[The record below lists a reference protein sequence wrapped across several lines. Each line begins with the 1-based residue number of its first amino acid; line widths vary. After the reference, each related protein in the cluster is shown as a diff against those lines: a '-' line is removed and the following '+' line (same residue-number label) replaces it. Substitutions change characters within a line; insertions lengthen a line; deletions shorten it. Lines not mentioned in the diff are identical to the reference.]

1 MNILDVFKYNQHFVA
16 MMNIINV
23 ARFNPP
29 ESGHKH
35 HIIPKCW
42 FKMNNLSV
50 DNSKDNLVLLS
61 YEDHCKIHK
70 LMYLCSKTE
79 ELRNKMICAYNML
92 MKGTVL
98 GISYK
103 LTQDTKNKLSEAHK
117 GKHHSEE
124 TRRKISE
131 SEKGKQLSEET
142 RIKMSES
149 KSKRSPR
156 KGVTL
161 SEETRKKISESLK
174 GRHYSEEARI
184 KMSESRKGM
193 TWKLVDGHRVWYN
206 KEIV

>member
-142 RIKMSES
+142 RRKMSES